1 MSAAAVSIG
10 AQCVCV
16 CVGGWH
22 AERAQFSEA
31 RRLPRLNETEYDSKI
46 MQRRSTAHKLIN
58 RRTIP
63 V

>member
-1 MSAAAVSIG
+1 MSIR

-16 CVGGWH
+16 WH

-31 RRLPRLNETEYDSKI
+31 RRLLRLNETEYDTKI
-46 MQRRSTAHKLIN
+46 MQRRLTAHKLIN